1 MQQAQKTSSIA
12 AIKSSGVFN
21 NCTTSDADALCPNI
35 VHCTHVAT
43 PETLHSARAN
53 ACRHGEK
60 QPRHI
65 SVQQQA
71 QSLTHALSGQI
82 SAKIQ

>member
-35 VHCTHVAT
+35 DHCTHVAT

-65 SVQQQA
+65 SVQQ
-71 QSLTHALSGQI
+71 
-82 SAKIQ
+82 